1 MLNMSWVIE
10 GNGFDR
16 TRVVANGNKFLT
28 GNGYMGFRG
37 TMEEFTKAEFACCNL
52 AGVYDR
58 CGDKW
63 RETVNAPN
71 GMYAVLF
78 YNGGEVSLLT
88 AEPAIHKQS
97 LDIKNGIHARETVWH
112 TPEGDVTVRA
122 VRFVSLDDVH
132 LMCMKYTASFE
143 KGGRAAI
150 KTGIDTDV
158 WDINGPHFISCQT
171 GISDKVISAFAV
183 TGELKTELAVME
195 AALCD
200 FEAEES
206 VVDEANGIFRLIEF
220 EAQPGR
226 EYTVYKFVTV
236 YHSAEGI
243 VDVLTSAAQSA
254 LSAVAAGYTKCL
266 ENHKTRWEERW
277 NCASIVI
284 EGDADA
290 QLAMRYSIYHLQI
303 IAPCRSQGCSI
314 AARGLSGQTYK
325 GAVFWDTEIFM
336 LPFYLH
342 TEPETARNL
351 IRYRVSTLDGARRK
365 AREYGFRGAFYAWE
379 SQETGDDACSDY
391 NVTDVFTGRTMRTHF
406 RDKQVHIS
414 ADVAFAVWQAY
425 EFLADDRILLEG
437 GAEVILEC
445 ARFLYSYAYY
455 KEDKQQYEILDVIGP
470 DEYHERV
477 NNNAFTNKMAHHTF
491 DITLKC
497 IRLLGSRYADE
508 YKTLISKL
516 DYSDDLDSIAR
527 IKEKLFITQPD
538 VKTGV
543 IEQFDGYFS
552 REDCTLEQVRGRIL
566 EPKEYWGGSNGIAAD
581 TMIIKQADVMLMLH
595 LFGSEYTELIK
606 RENWL
611 FYEPRTE
618 HGSSLSPCVYALVA
632 CEIGNQQWGYQYFM
646 KSASIDLT
654 GQSKQ
659 FAGTIYIGG
668 THPAACG
675 GAWMVAVF
683 GFAGLHIEG
692 DRLAVSPRLPDKW
705 GRLSFSVVYRGE
717 KYMVEITK
725 TEGRV
730 WKVPGI

>member
-1 MLNMSWVIE
+1 
-10 GNGFDR
+10 
-16 TRVVANGNKFLT
+16 
-28 GNGYMGFRG
+28 
-37 TMEEFTKAEFACCNL
+37 
-52 AGVYDR
+52 
-58 CGDKW
+58 
-63 RETVNAPN
+63 
-71 GMYAVLF
+71 
-78 YNGGEVSLLT
+78 
-88 AEPAIHKQS
+88 
-97 LDIKNGIHARETVWH
+97 
-112 TPEGDVTVRA
+112 
-122 VRFVSLDDVH
+122 
-132 LMCMKYTASFE
+132 
-143 KGGRAAI
+143 
-150 KTGIDTDV
+150 
-158 WDINGPHFISCQT
+158 
-171 GISDKVISAFAV
+171 
-183 TGELKTELAVME
+183 
-195 AALCD
+195 
-200 FEAEES
+200 
-206 VVDEANGIFRLIEF
+206 
-220 EAQPGR
+220 
-226 EYTVYKFVTV
+226 
-236 YHSAEGI
+236 
-243 VDVLTSAAQSA
+243 
-254 LSAVAAGYTKCL
+254 
-266 ENHKTRWEERW
+266 
-277 NCASIVI
+277 
-284 EGDADA
+284 
-290 QLAMRYSIYHLQI
+290 
-303 IAPCRSQGCSI
+303 
-314 AARGLSGQTYK
+314 
-325 GAVFWDTEIFM
+325 
-336 LPFYLH
+336 
-342 TEPETARNL
+342 
-351 IRYRVSTLDGARRK
+351 
-365 AREYGFRGAFYAWE
+365 
-379 SQETGDDACSDY
+379 
-391 NVTDVFTGRTMRTHF
+391 MRTHF

-516 DYSDDLDSIAR
+516 DYLDDLDSIAR
-527 IKEKLFITQPD
+527 IKEKLFIPQPD

-581 TMIIKQADVMLMLH
+581 TMIIKQADAMLMLH

-668 THPAACG
+668 THPAASG

-730 WKVPGI
+730 WKVPSI